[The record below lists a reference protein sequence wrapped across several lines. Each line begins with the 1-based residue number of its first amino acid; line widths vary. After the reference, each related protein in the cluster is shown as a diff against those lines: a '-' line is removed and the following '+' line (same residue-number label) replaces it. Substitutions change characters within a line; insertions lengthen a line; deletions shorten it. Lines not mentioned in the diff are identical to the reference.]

1 MLGLAIRL
9 VTATRSPPI
18 CWAMLPQMFS
28 AATTRNFFAPF
39 AFDEEEP
46 HPARRKSR
54 AQAAARPAVSSTRA
68 PSMVWRGVAGRNDI
82 TNLRGDRGPERK
94 RHLVMKT
101 VFIID
106 CQALCVA
113 CLRTICRGPGC
124 YTAKRR
130 AGQRSRYARRSAHS
144 RARRVVRCA
153 AALARLWRARP
164 DRVRGAR
171 LGCSSCRT
179 TAGHAPLCCRHA
191 DVALAGM
198 TIAVPSAACLL
209 PCTSPLTRLSGL
221 RNGRVVA
228 IWHVD
233 PLEPPPMRAEFG

>member
-46 HPARRKSR
+46 HPARRKSS

-179 TAGHAPLCCRHA
+179 TAGHAPTLLSARGRGACRNDHRCA
-191 DVALAGM
+191 
-198 TIAVPSAACLL
+198 
-209 PCTSPLTRLSGL
+209 RRGL
-221 RNGRVVA
+221 FASLHTAR
-228 IWHVD
+228 D
-233 PLEPPPMRAEFG
+233 PLVWPPKRSCGRYLARRSSRTTPDAC